1 MMENRYDSGK
11 EVVVNALLNDFIE
24 EASNYPQV
32 SDLVPNLEGLIKG
45 VAKYAFD
52 QGYDAGYCDA
62 IDDMNKLEHDV

>member
-1 MMENRYDSGK
+1 MGNRYDSGK
-11 EVVVNALLNDFIE
+11 ETTINALLNDFID

-52 QGYDAGYCDA
+52 QGYDVGYSDA
-62 IDDMNKLEHDV
+62 IDDINKIEDDV